1 MVYKLMLNNIKNKII
16 RDIKYYWSKTLK
28 LVKSRGEFKM
38 RKIDDSVYQG
48 SIPFGEN
55 DVKYLEESGV
65 KHVIS
70 IMEPWEWRYANG
82 YYNLPDN
89 FTHHFFSVSDCC
101 SVDESFI
108 DESLRLID
116 IINENYPDDKIY
128 IHCYY
133 GRGRSTVIIYAY
145 LMKKYGLTYDEATTL
160 LCEKIDNI
168 YVNYHQIKSIKNFE
182 KILNEDRKKESL

>member
-1 MVYKLMLNNIKNKII
+1 MLNNIKNKII
-16 RDIKYYWSKTLK
+16 RNIKYYLSKTLK
-28 LVKSRGEFKM
+28 LVKSRGEFKI
-38 RKIDDSVYQG
+38 RKIDDSIYQG
-48 SIPFGEN
+48 CIPLGQY
-55 DVKYLEESGV
+55 DTQTLIDSGV
-65 KHVIS
+65 KHIIS
-70 IMEPWEWRYANG
+70 IMEPWEWRYGNG
-82 YYNLPDN
+82 YYELPDI

-101 SVDESFI
+101 SADESFMN
-108 DESLRLID
+108 EALHLID

-145 LMKKYGLTYDEATTL
+145 LMQKYKLTYDEATTL

-182 KILNEDRKKESL
+182 KILNENRKKESL